1 VAFSQFFLDLG
12 ALPYAVLSRRTSWWN
27 HCAAMVDRFPVIDGR
42 PRVVLDLG
50 CGPGISAQ
58 AFQATAPADVV
69 VGLDLS
75 QQMLRHATRADPE
88 KKVGWLRGDALS
100 LPIADASVDVVT
112 GHSFL
117 YLLPDRARALQ
128 EIARV
133 LRPNGR
139 LVLVEPRAQN
149 IFADAWSL
157 LRVLFRA
164 GPAFALFMLG
174 WRCAAA
180 ISGAFTERGLTALI
194 GERVFE
200 ELAVENTID
209 GLGFLI
215 VARRSAESCPPARPL
230 LESGVGERALVLEPA
245 FTLVDD
251 EALSPVLLGA
261 DR

>member
-1 VAFSQFFLDLG
+1 MAFSEFFLDLG
-12 ALPYAVLSRRTSWWN
+12 ALPYALLSRRTSWWN
-27 HCAAMVDRFPVIDGR
+27 HCAGMVDRFPAVDGR
-42 PRVVLDLG
+42 KRIVLDLG

-58 AFQATAPADVV
+58 AFQATAPGDVV

-75 QQMLRHATRADPE
+75 AQMLRHATRTDPE

-117 YLLPDRARALQ
+117 YLLPDRRRAMQ

-139 LVLVEPRAQN
+139 MVLVEPRAQN
-149 IFADAWSL
+149 ILADAWSL
-157 LRVLFRA
+157 VRVLFRA

-180 ISGAFTERGLTALI
+180 ISGAFTEHALKSLI
-194 GERVFE
+194 GERVFHT
-200 ELAVENTID
+200 LDVEHTID

-215 VARRSAESCPPARPL
+215 VAHRSDDQELTARAL
-230 LESGVGERALVLEPA
+230 HDTEHGERALRLEPA
-245 FTLVDD
+245 FVLADDDGMKPLLV
-251 EALSPVLLGA
+251 GA
-261 DR
+261 EG